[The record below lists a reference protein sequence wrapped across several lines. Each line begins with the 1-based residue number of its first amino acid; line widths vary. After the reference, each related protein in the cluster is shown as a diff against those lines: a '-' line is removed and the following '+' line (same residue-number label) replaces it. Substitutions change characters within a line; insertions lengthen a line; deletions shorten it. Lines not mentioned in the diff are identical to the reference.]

1 MDGTIIVADDDRSIR
16 TVLSQAL
23 TRAGCRVRAT
33 GNISTMWKW
42 IEEGEG
48 DVLVTDVMM
57 PDGDALDILPKIVK
71 RRPELPVIVM
81 SAQNT
86 VTTAVR
92 ASEAGAFDYM
102 PKPFDLSAFLALV
115 NKATKQPIVQTSVD
129 TDESVAERL
138 PLVGHSPM
146 MQEVYRV
153 LARLTHTDLGVMIF
167 GDSGTGKEIVARTL
181 HSFSQRKSAPFVSI
195 NLAATPPDMIE
206 PELFGGDDKPSGL
219 YVASFGGTLF
229 LDNVDDM
236 PLEAQMRLLRV
247 LQEQDGDDVRI
258 VASTRQDLQNL
269 VAQGKFR
276 EDLFF
281 RLNVVPIRLPRLAE
295 RLEDIPDLARH
306 FLAESAKEG
315 LPLKTITSEALDHL
329 RTHIWGGNVR
339 ELENFVKRLI
349 VLCPEDE
356 IGVNI
361 IRRELASHMELG
373 PQEPKRYQKL
383 SASVEAHLK
392 HYFSLHTGVLP
403 PPGLYEKII
412 REVERPL
419 IKLSLQATGG
429 NQLKTADLLGINRN
443 TLRKKIRELDIEVLR
458 SKKMM

>member
-1 MDGTIIVADDDRSIR
+1 MDGTILVADDDRSIR

-33 GNISTMWKW
+33 GNLSTLWKW
-42 IEEGEG
+42 VEEGEG
-48 DVLVTDVMM
+48 DVVVTDVMM
-57 PDGDALDILPKIVK
+57 PDGDALDLLPKIVK
-71 RRPELPVIVM
+71 KRPELPVIVM

-115 NKATKQPIVQTSVD
+115 NKATKQAHPAVKPKV
-129 TDESVAERL
+129 EAERL

-146 MQEVYRV
+146 MQEVYRI

-181 HSFSQRKSAPFVSI
+181 HSFSQRKSAPFISI

-206 PELFGGDDKPSGL
+206 RELFGGAESAGL
-219 YVASFGGTLF
+219 YASAFGGTLF

-236 PLEAQMRLLRV
+236 PLDAQMRLLRV
-247 LQEQDGDDVRI
+247 LQEQGSDDVRV
-258 VASTRQDLQNL
+258 VASTKQDLQTL
-269 VAQGKFR
+269 VASGKFR

-295 RLEDIPDLARH
+295 RLEDIPDLSRH
-306 FLAESAKEG
+306 FLAEAAKSG
-315 LPLKTITSEALDHL
+315 LPLKTITPEALDHL
-329 RTHIWGGNVR
+329 RSHIWAGNVR
-339 ELENFVKRLI
+339 ELENFIKRLT
-349 VLCPEDE
+349 VLCPEEE
-356 IGVNI
+356 IGAKI

-373 PQEPKRYQKL
+373 PQEPAQHQKL

-392 HYFSLHTGVLP
+392 HYFSLHSGALP
-403 PPGLYEKII
+403 PPGLYDKII

-419 IKLSLQATGG
+419 IMLSLHATGG

>member
-33 GNISTMWKW
+33 GNLSTLWKW
-42 IEEGEG
+42 VEEGEG
-48 DVLVTDVMM
+48 DVVVTDVMM
-57 PDGDALDILPKIVK
+57 PDGDALDLLPRIVK
-71 RRPELPVIVM
+71 KRPELPVIVM

-92 ASEAGAFDYM
+92 ASKAGAFDYM

-115 NKATKQPIVQTSVD
+115 NKATKQMHPVPRV
-129 TDESVAERL
+129 EPAAEKL

-146 MQEVYRV
+146 MQEVYRI

-181 HSFSQRKSAPFVSI
+181 HSFSQRKSAPFVAI
-195 NLAATPPDMIE
+195 NLAATPPELIE
-206 PELFGGDDKPSGL
+206 RELFGGGENATGL
-219 YVASFGGTLF
+219 YAAAFGGTLF

-236 PLEAQMRLLRV
+236 PLDAQMRLLRV
-247 LQEQDGDDVRI
+247 LQGQNSDDVRV
-258 VASTRQDLQNL
+258 VASTRQDLQTL

-295 RLEDIPDLARH
+295 RLDDIPDLARH
-306 FLAESAKEG
+306 FLAESAKAG
-315 LPLKTITSEALDHL
+315 LPQKTITSDALDHL
-329 RTHIWGGNVR
+329 RSHGWAGNVR
-339 ELENFVKRLI
+339 ELENFIKRLI
-349 VLCPEDE
+349 VLCPEEE
-356 IGVNI
+356 IGANI
-361 IRRELASHMELG
+361 IRRELAAHMELG
-373 PQEPKRYQKL
+373 PQEPQRHQKL

-392 HYFSLHTGVLP
+392 HYFSLHSGALP
-403 PPGLYEKII
+403 PKGLYDKII

-419 IKLSLQATGG
+419 IMLSLEATGG

>member
-33 GNISTMWKW
+33 GNLSTLWKW
-42 IEEGEG
+42 VEEGEG
-48 DVLVTDVMM
+48 DVVVTDVMM
-57 PDGDALDILPKIVK
+57 PDGDALDMLPNIVK
-71 RRPELPVIVM
+71 KRPELPVIVM

-92 ASEAGAFDYM
+92 ATEAGAFDYM

-115 NKATKQPIVQTSVD
+115 NKATKQVHPAVKPEVED
-129 TDESVAERL
+129 TKL

-167 GDSGTGKEIVARTL
+167 GDSGTGKEIVAHTL
-181 HSFSQRKSAPFVSI
+181 HSFSQRKNAPFVSI

-206 PELFGGDDKPSGL
+206 RELFGGGDNPSGL
-219 YVASFGGTLF
+219 YVSAFGGTLF

-247 LQEQDGDDVRI
+247 LQEQGSDDVRV
-258 VASTRQDLQNL
+258 VASTRQDLQTL
-269 VAQGKFR
+269 VAEGKFR

-281 RLNVVPIRLPRLAE
+281 RLNVVPIKLPRLAE
-295 RLEDIPDLARH
+295 RLEDIPDLSRH
-306 FLAESAKEG
+306 FLAEAAKGG
-315 LPLKTITSEALDHL
+315 LPLKTITPEALDHL
-329 RTHIWGGNVR
+329 RTHIWAGNVR
-339 ELENFVKRLI
+339 ELENFIKRLT
-349 VLCPEDE
+349 VLCPEEE
-356 IGVNI
+356 IGAQI
-361 IRRELASHMELG
+361 IRRELASHMEMG
-373 PQEPKRYQKL
+373 PQEPAQHQKL

-392 HYFSLHTGVLP
+392 HYFSLHTGALP
-403 PPGLYEKII
+403 PPGLYDKII

-419 IKLSLQATGG
+419 IALSLQATGG
-429 NQLKTADLLGINRN
+429 NQLKTANLLGINRN

-458 SKKMM
+458 NKKMM

>member
-33 GNISTMWKW
+33 GNLSTLWKW
-42 IEEGEG
+42 VEEGEG
-48 DVLVTDVMM
+48 DVVVTDVMM
-57 PDGDALDILPKIVK
+57 PDGDAFDLLPNIVK
-71 RRPELPVIVM
+71 KRPDLPVIVM

-92 ASEAGAFDYM
+92 ATEAGAFDYM

-115 NKATKQPIVQTSVD
+115 HKATKQVHPAIKPKVEAVQ
-129 TDESVAERL
+129 L

-146 MQEVYRV
+146 MQEVYRI

-181 HSFSQRKSAPFVSI
+181 HSFSQRKNAPFVSI

-206 PELFGGDDKPSGL
+206 RELFGAGENASGL
-219 YVASFGGTLF
+219 YVSAFGGTLF

-247 LQEQDGDDVRI
+247 LQEQGTDDVRV
-258 VASTRQDLQNL
+258 VASTRQDLQTL
-269 VAQGKFR
+269 VAEGKFR

-281 RLNVVPIRLPRLAE
+281 RLNVVPIRLPRLTE
-295 RLEDIPDLARH
+295 RLEDIPDLSRH
-306 FLAESAKEG
+306 FLVESAKSG
-315 LPLKTITSEALDHL
+315 LPLKTITPEALDHL
-329 RTHIWGGNVR
+329 RSHIWTGNVR
-339 ELENFVKRLI
+339 ELENFIKRLT
-349 VLCPEDE
+349 VLCPEEE
-356 IGVNI
+356 IGAQI
-361 IRRELASHMELG
+361 IRRELASHMEMG
-373 PQEPKRYQKL
+373 PQEPAQHQKL
-383 SASVEAHLK
+383 SASVEVHLK
-392 HYFSLHTGVLP
+392 HYFSLHTGALP
-403 PPGLYEKII
+403 PPGLYDKIM

-419 IKLSLQATGG
+419 IMLSLQATGG

-443 TLRKKIRELDIEVLR
+443 TLRKKIRALDIEVLR

>member
-33 GNISTMWKW
+33 GNLSTLWKW
-42 IEEGEG
+42 VEEGEG

-57 PDGDALDILPKIVK
+57 PDGDALDLLPRIIKK
-71 RRPELPVIVM
+71 RPEMPVIVM

-102 PKPFDLSAFLALV
+102 PKPFDLSEFLALV
-115 NKATKQPIVQTSVD
+115 NKATKQDSLTTMKPEPEVD
-129 TDESVAERL
+129 RL
-138 PLVGHSPM
+138 PLIGHSPL

-195 NLAATPPDMIE
+195 NLASTAPDMIE
-206 PELFGGDDKPSGL
+206 PELFGAGDKSTGL
-219 YVASFGGTLF
+219 YRSAFGGTLF

-236 PLEAQMRLLRV
+236 PMQAQMRLLRV
-247 LQEQDGDDVRI
+247 LQAQSDDDVRV
-258 VASTRQDLQNL
+258 VASTKQDLQNL

-306 FLAESAKEG
+306 FLAQSAKQG
-315 LPLKTITSEALDHL
+315 LPLKTITPEALNHL
-329 RTHIWGGNVR
+329 RSHIWGGNVR
-339 ELENFVKRLI
+339 ELENFIKRLI
-349 VLCPEDE
+349 VLCPEEE
-356 IGVNI
+356 IGAKI
-361 IRRELASHMELG
+361 IVRELASHMALG
-373 PQEPKRYQKL
+373 PKEPQRYQKL

-392 HYFSLHTGVLP
+392 HYFSLHTGALP
-403 PPGLYEKII
+403 PAGLYEKII

-419 IKLSLQATGG
+419 IQLSLDATGG

-443 TLRKKIRELDIEVLR
+443 TLRKKIKELDIEVLR

>member
-33 GNISTMWKW
+33 GNLSTLWSW
-42 IEEGEG
+42 VEEGEG
-48 DVLVTDVMM
+48 DVVVTDVMM
-57 PDGDALDILPKIVK
+57 PDGDALDLLPRIVK
-71 RRPELPVIVM
+71 KRPDLPVIVM

-115 NKATKQPIVQTSVD
+115 NKATKQIHAP
-129 TDESVAERL
+129 VAPKVEPERL
-138 PLVGHSPM
+138 PLIGRSPM
-146 MQEVYRV
+146 MQEVYRI

-181 HSFSQRKSAPFVSI
+181 HSFSQRKAAPFVSI
-195 NLAATPPDMIE
+195 NLAATPPEMIE
-206 PELFGGDDKPSGL
+206 RELFGGESNPSGL
-219 YVASFGGTLF
+219 YSSAFGGTLF

-236 PLEAQMRLLRV
+236 PLDAQMRLLRV
-247 LQEQDGDDVRI
+247 LQEQGSDDVRV
-258 VASTRQDLQNL
+258 VASTRQDLQTL
-269 VAQGKFR
+269 VAEGKFR

-281 RLNVVPIRLPRLAE
+281 RLNVVPIRLPRLVE

-306 FLAESAKEG
+306 FLTEAAKGG
-315 LPLKTITSEALDHL
+315 LPLKTITPEALDHL

-339 ELENFVKRLI
+339 ELENFIKRLT
-349 VLCPEDE
+349 VLCPEEE
-356 IGVNI
+356 IGASI
-361 IRRELASHMELG
+361 IRRELAAHMELG
-373 PQEPKRYQKL
+373 PQEPQRHQKL

-392 HYFSLHTGVLP
+392 HYFSLHTGALP
-403 PPGLYEKII
+403 PPGLYDKII

-419 IKLSLQATGG
+419 INLSLKATGG

-443 TLRKKIRELDIEVLR
+443 TLRKKIKELDIEVLR

>member
-33 GNISTMWKW
+33 GNLSTLWKW
-42 IEEGEG
+42 VEEGEG
-48 DVLVTDVMM
+48 DVVVTDVMM
-57 PDGDALDILPKIVK
+57 PDGDALDLLPKIIKK
-71 RRPELPVIVM
+71 RPDLPIIVM

-115 NKATKQPIVQTSVD
+115 NKATKQIHAPPKAEP
-129 TDESVAERL
+129 ESERL

-153 LARLTHTDLGVMIF
+153 LARLTQTDLGVMIF

-181 HSFSQRKSAPFVSI
+181 HSFSQRKSAPFVAI

-206 PELFGGDDKPSGL
+206 RELFGGGDNTGGL
-219 YVASFGGTLF
+219 YKASFGGTLF

-247 LQEQDGDDVRI
+247 LQQQGSDDVRL
-258 VASTRQDLQNL
+258 VASTKQDLQNL
-269 VAQGKFR
+269 VAEGKFR

-306 FLAESAKEG
+306 FLAQSAKAG
-315 LPLKTITSEALDHL
+315 LPAKTISTDALDHL
-329 RTHIWGGNVR
+329 RSHIWGGNVR

-349 VLCPEDE
+349 VLCPEED

-361 IRRELASHMELG
+361 IRRELAAHMEFG
-373 PQEPKRYQKL
+373 PQEPERYQKL

-392 HYFSLHTGVLP
+392 HYFSLHTGALP
-403 PPGLYEKII
+403 PPGLYGKIL

-419 IKLSLQATGG
+419 ISLCLQATGG

-458 SKKMM
+458 SKEMM

>member
-33 GNISTMWKW
+33 GNLSTLWKW
-42 IEEGEG
+42 VEEGEG
-48 DVLVTDVMM
+48 DVVVTDVMM
-57 PDGDALDILPKIVK
+57 PDGDALDMLPNIIRK
-71 RRPELPVIVM
+71 RPELPVIVM

-115 NKATKQPIVQTSVD
+115 NKATKQHHPAVKPTPD
-129 TDESVAERL
+129 TDRL
-138 PLVGHSPM
+138 PLVGHSAM
-146 MQEVYRV
+146 MQEVYRI
-153 LARLTHTDLGVMIF
+153 LARLTQTDLGVMIF
-167 GDSGTGKEIVARTL
+167 GESGTGKEIVAQTL
-181 HSFSQRKSAPFVSI
+181 HSFSARKNAPFVSI
-195 NLAATPPDMIE
+195 NLAATPPEMIE
-206 PELFGGDDKPSGL
+206 QELFGKGDNPSGL
-219 YVASFGGTLF
+219 YVSAFGGTLF

-236 PLEAQMRLLRV
+236 PLDSQMRLLRV
-247 LQEQDGDDVRI
+247 LQEQSTDDVRV
-258 VASTRQDLQNL
+258 VASTRQDLQTL
-269 VAQGKFR
+269 VAEGKFR

-306 FLAESAKEG
+306 FLAEAAKGG
-315 LPLKTITSEALDHL
+315 LPLKTITPEALDHL
-329 RTHIWGGNVR
+329 RTHVWAGNVR
-339 ELENFVKRLI
+339 ELENFIKRLT
-349 VLCPEDE
+349 VLCPEEE
-356 IGVNI
+356 IGAQI
-361 IRRELASHMELG
+361 IRRELTSHMELG
-373 PQEPKRYQKL
+373 PQEPAQNQRL

-392 HYFSLHTGVLP
+392 HYFSLHTGALP
-403 PPGLYEKII
+403 PPGLYDKII

-419 IKLSLQATGG
+419 IALSLQSTGG

-443 TLRKKIRELDIEVLR
+443 TLRKKIKELDIEVLR

>member
-1 MDGTIIVADDDRSIR
+1 MDGTILVADDDRSIR

-33 GNISTMWKW
+33 GNLSTLWKW
-42 IEEGEG
+42 VEEGEG
-48 DVLVTDVMM
+48 DVVVTDVMM
-57 PDGDALDILPKIVK
+57 PDGDALDLLPKIVK
-71 RRPELPVIVM
+71 MRPDLPVIVM

-92 ASEAGAFDYM
+92 ASAAGSFDYM

-115 NKATKQPIVQTSVD
+115 NKATKQAHPTARPAAQP
-129 TDESVAERL
+129 ERL

-181 HSFSQRKSAPFVSI
+181 HSFSQRKSAPFISI

-206 PELFGGDDKPSGL
+206 RELFGGAGSSGL
-219 YVASFGGTLF
+219 YASAFGGTLF

-236 PLEAQMRLLRV
+236 PLDAQMRLLRV
-247 LQEQDGDDVRI
+247 LQEQSSDDVRV
-258 VASTRQDLQNL
+258 VASTKQDLQTL
-269 VAQGKFR
+269 VAEGKFR

-295 RLEDIPDLARH
+295 RLEDIPDLSRH
-306 FLAESAKEG
+306 FLAEAVKGG
-315 LPLKTITSEALDHL
+315 LPLKTITPEALDHL
-329 RTHIWGGNVR
+329 RSHIWAGNVR
-339 ELENFVKRLI
+339 ELENFIKRLT
-349 VLCPEDE
+349 VLCPEEE
-356 IGVNI
+356 IGAKI
-361 IRRELASHMELG
+361 IRRELAAHLETG
-373 PQEPKRYQKL
+373 PQESVQHQKL

-392 HYFSLHTGVLP
+392 HYFSLHAGALP
-403 PPGLYEKII
+403 PPGLYDKII

-419 IKLSLQATGG
+419 IMLSLQATGG

-443 TLRKKIRELDIEVLR
+443 TLRKKIRNLDIEVLR

>member
-23 TRAGCRVRAT
+23 TRAGCRVRTT
-33 GNISTMWKW
+33 GNLSTLWKW
-42 IEEGEG
+42 VEEGEG
-48 DVLVTDVMM
+48 DVVVTDVMM
-57 PDGDALDILPKIVK
+57 PDGDALDLLPRIIKK
-71 RRPELPVIVM
+71 RPDLPVIVM

-92 ASEAGAFDYM
+92 ASGAGAFDYM
-102 PKPFDLSAFLALV
+102 PKPFDLATFLALV
-115 NKATKQPIVQTSVD
+115 NKATKQIHTPTKAK
-129 TDESVAERL
+129 DETEKL
-138 PLVGHSPM
+138 PLVGHSPL
-146 MQEVYRV
+146 MQEVYRI
-153 LARLTHTDLGVMIF
+153 LARLTQTDLGVMIF

-206 PELFGGDDKPSGL
+206 QELFGGGASPTGL
-219 YVASFGGTLF
+219 YVAAFGGTLF

-247 LQEQDGDDVRI
+247 LQEQDSDDVRI

-269 VAQGKFR
+269 VAEGKFR

-315 LPLKTITSEALDHL
+315 LPAKTITPEALDHL

-339 ELENFVKRLI
+339 ELENFIKRLT
-349 VLCPEDE
+349 VLCPEEE
-356 IGVNI
+356 IGATI
-361 IRRELASHMELG
+361 IRRELASHMEMG
-373 PQEPKRYQKL
+373 PQETQRYQKL

-392 HYFSLHTGVLP
+392 HYFSLHTGALP
-403 PPGLYEKII
+403 PPGLYDKII

-419 IKLSLQATGG
+419 ILLSLQATGG

-443 TLRKKIRELDIEVLR
+443 TLRKKIRELNIEVLR

>member
-33 GNISTMWKW
+33 GNLSTLWKW
-42 IEEGEG
+42 VEEGEG
-48 DVLVTDVMM
+48 DVVVTDVMM
-57 PDGDALDILPKIVK
+57 PDGDALDLLPKIVK
-71 RRPELPVIVM
+71 MRPDLPVIVM

-115 NKATKQPIVQTSVD
+115 NKATKQAHPSVKPK
-129 TDESVAERL
+129 EQAERL

-181 HSFSQRKSAPFVSI
+181 HSFSQRKNAPFVSI

-206 PELFGGDDKPSGL
+206 RELFGSGENPSGL
-219 YVASFGGTLF
+219 YVSAFGGTLF

-236 PLEAQMRLLRV
+236 PLDAQMRLLRV
-247 LQEQDGDDVRI
+247 LQEQGSDDVRV
-258 VASTRQDLQNL
+258 VASTRQDLQTL
-269 VAQGKFR
+269 VTEGKFR

-295 RLEDIPDLARH
+295 RLEDIPDLSRH
-306 FLAESAKEG
+306 FLAEAAKGG
-315 LPLKTITSEALDHL
+315 LPLKTITPEALDHL
-329 RTHIWGGNVR
+329 RSHIWAGNVR
-339 ELENFVKRLI
+339 ELENFIKRLT
-349 VLCPEDE
+349 VLCPEEE
-356 IGVNI
+356 IGAQI

-373 PQEPKRYQKL
+373 PREPAQHQKL

-392 HYFSLHTGVLP
+392 HYFSLHTGALP
-403 PPGLYEKII
+403 PRGLYDKII

-419 IKLSLQATGG
+419 IILSLQATGG

>member
-1 MDGTIIVADDDRSIR
+1 MDGTILVADDDRSIR

-33 GNISTMWKW
+33 GNLSTLWKW
-42 IEEGEG
+42 VEEGEG
-48 DVLVTDVMM
+48 DVVVTDVMM
-57 PDGDALDILPKIVK
+57 PDGDALDLLPKIVK
-71 RRPELPVIVM
+71 KRPDLPVIVM

-92 ASEAGAFDYM
+92 ASAAGSFDYM

-115 NKATKQPIVQTSVD
+115 NKATKQAHPATKP
-129 TDESVAERL
+129 AAKPERL

-153 LARLTHTDLGVMIF
+153 LARLAHTDLGVMIF

-181 HSFSQRKSAPFVSI
+181 HSFSQRKTAPFVSI
-195 NLAATPPDMIE
+195 NLAATPPEMIE
-206 PELFGGDDKPSGL
+206 RELFGGADSAGL
-219 YVASFGGTLF
+219 YASAFGGTLF

-236 PLEAQMRLLRV
+236 PLDAQMRLLRV
-247 LQEQDGDDVRI
+247 LQEQSSDDVRV
-258 VASTRQDLQNL
+258 VASTKHDLQTL
-269 VAQGKFR
+269 VTEGKFR

-295 RLEDIPDLARH
+295 RLEDIPDLSRH
-306 FLAESAKEG
+306 FLAEAAKGG

-329 RTHIWGGNVR
+329 RSHIWAGNVR
-339 ELENFVKRLI
+339 ELENFIKRLT
-349 VLCPEDE
+349 VLCPEEE
-356 IGVNI
+356 IGAQI
-361 IRRELASHMELG
+361 IRRELAAHMETG
-373 PQEPKRYQKL
+373 PQEPARHQKL

-392 HYFSLHTGVLP
+392 HYFSLHTGALP
-403 PPGLYEKII
+403 PPGLYDKII

-419 IKLSLQATGG
+419 IMLSLQATGG

>member
-1 MDGTIIVADDDRSIR
+1 MDGTIIIADDDRSIR

-33 GNISTMWKW
+33 GNISTLWKW
-42 IEEGEG
+42 VEEGEG

-57 PDGDALDILPKIVK
+57 PDGDALDLLPKIVK
-71 RRPELPVIVM
+71 KRPELPVIVM

-115 NKATKQPIVQTSVD
+115 NKATKQASLPMPADQPET
-129 TDESVAERL
+129 ERL
-138 PLVGHSPM
+138 PLIGHSPM

-181 HSFSQRKSAPFVSI
+181 HSFSQRKASPFVSI

-206 PELFGGDDKPSGL
+206 RELFGGEENPSGL
-219 YVASFGGTLF
+219 YAAAFGGTLF

-247 LQEQDGDDVRI
+247 LQEQDSDDVRI
-258 VASTRQDLQNL
+258 VASTRQDLQTL
-269 VAQGKFR
+269 VAQGEFR

-306 FLAESAKEG
+306 FLAQSVKEG
-315 LPLKTITSEALDHL
+315 LPQKTITPEALDHL

-339 ELENFVKRLI
+339 ELENFIKRLT
-349 VLCPEDE
+349 VLCPEEE
-356 IGVNI
+356 IGVTI
-361 IRRELASHMELG
+361 IRRELSAHMELG

-383 SASVEAHLK
+383 SASVESHLK

-403 PPGLYEKII
+403 PPGLYDKII

-419 IKLSLQATGG
+419 IMLSLQATGG
-429 NQLKTADLLGINRN
+429 NQLKTAELLGINRN

>member
-33 GNISTMWKW
+33 GNLSTLWSW
-42 IEEGEG
+42 VEEGEG
-48 DVLVTDVMM
+48 DVVVTDVMM
-57 PDGDALDILPKIVK
+57 PDGDALDLLPRIIKK
-71 RRPELPVIVM
+71 RPDLPVIVM

-86 VTTAVR
+86 ITTAVR

-115 NKATKQPIVQTSVD
+115 NKASKQVRQPPQKPQEV
-129 TDESVAERL
+129 EKL

-167 GDSGTGKEIVARTL
+167 GDSGTGKEIVARSL
-181 HSFSQRKSAPFVSI
+181 HSFSQRKSAPFISI

-206 PELFGGDDKPSGL
+206 RELFGGSEEPSGL
-219 YVASFGGTLF
+219 YASAFGGTLF

-236 PLEAQMRLLRV
+236 PLDAQMRLLRV
-247 LQEQDGDDVRI
+247 LQEQRDDDVRI
-258 VASTRQDLQNL
+258 VASTKQDLQTL
-269 VAQGKFR
+269 VMEGKFR

-306 FLAESAKEG
+306 FLAEAAKDG
-315 LPLKTITSEALDHL
+315 LPAKNISPDALDHL

-339 ELENFVKRLI
+339 ELENFIKRLT
-349 VLCPEDE
+349 VLCPEEE
-356 IGVNI
+356 IGANI

-373 PQEPKRYQKL
+373 PQAPQGNKKL

-392 HYFSLHTGVLP
+392 HYFSLHTGALP
-403 PPGLYEKII
+403 PPGLYDKIVK
-412 REVERPL
+412 EVERPL
-419 IKLSLQATGG
+419 IKLSLEATGG

-443 TLRKKIRELDIEVLR
+443 TLRKKIKELDIVVLR

>member
-33 GNISTMWKW
+33 GNLSTLWKW
-42 IEEGEG
+42 VEEGEG

-57 PDGDALDILPKIVK
+57 PDGDALDLLPNIIKK
-71 RRPELPVIVM
+71 RPNLPVIVM

-115 NKATKQPIVQTSVD
+115 NKATKQMHAAPKPK
-129 TDESVAERL
+129 AEADRL
-138 PLVGHSPM
+138 PLVGHSAM

-153 LARLTHTDLGVMIF
+153 LARLTQTDLGVMIF

-181 HSFSQRKSAPFVSI
+181 HSFSARKHAPFVSI
-195 NLAATPPDMIE
+195 NLAATPPDLIE
-206 PELFGGDDKPSGL
+206 RELFGGGENPSGL
-219 YVASFGGTLF
+219 YVSSFGGTLF

-236 PLEAQMRLLRV
+236 PFDAQMRLLRV
-247 LQEQDGDDVRI
+247 LQEQSSDDVRI
-258 VASTRQDLQNL
+258 VASTRQDLQTL
-269 VAQGKFR
+269 VAEGKFR

-295 RLEDIPDLARH
+295 RLEDIPDLSRH
-306 FLAESAKEG
+306 FLAEAAKNG
-315 LPLKTITSEALDHL
+315 LPLKTITPEALDHL
-329 RTHIWGGNVR
+329 RTHVWAGNVR
-339 ELENFVKRLI
+339 ELENFIKRLT
-349 VLCPEDE
+349 VLCPEEE
-356 IGVNI
+356 IGAQI

-373 PQEPKRYQKL
+373 PQEPAQHQKL

-392 HYFSLHTGVLP
+392 HYFSLHTGALP
-403 PPGLYEKII
+403 PPGLYDKII

-419 IKLSLQATGG
+419 IMLSLQSTGG

-443 TLRKKIRELDIEVLR
+443 TLRKKIKELDIEVLR